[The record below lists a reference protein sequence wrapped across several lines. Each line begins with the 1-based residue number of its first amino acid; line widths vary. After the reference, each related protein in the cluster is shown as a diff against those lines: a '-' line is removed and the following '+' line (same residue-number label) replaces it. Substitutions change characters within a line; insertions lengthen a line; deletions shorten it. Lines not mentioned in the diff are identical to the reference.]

1 MHTIEAII
9 AVNPAAEPTAEKLVV
24 ILGLFL
30 FGALITWILTR

>member
-9 AVNPAAEPTAEKLVV
+9 AVNPAEQAAEKLVV

-30 FGALITWILTR
+30 IGALITWIFTR

>member
-9 AVNPAAEPTAEKLVV
+9 AVNPAQAGAEKLVL

-30 FGALITWILTR
+30 FGALITWISTR